1 MDIYK
6 LVVKSINYFFLK
18 NNKKMFYFTKICIKN
33 VLEYEKCLRM

>member
-18 NNKKMFYFTKICIKN
+18 NKK
-33 VLEYEKCLRM
+33 KCFILQKYALKMS